1 MANDHRKGKGKG
13 RRDPSPRDRRR
24 DNRSNDRNDERP
36 SRGARSGD
44 RSNDRRG
51 PVSPRPQGAPQQQAD
66 VQCDPRDPRPSI
78 SGSQSPRPSRASRKA
93 QAIRSSGVTTPTPPN
108 VKENPSQKAMA
119 RPRSLPAFSKLDLED
134 LRHELE
140 VEIRLDALPTFFD
153 AELALAHGLLFF
165 HVEYD
170 TVVFAAPSGRVQEVK
185 GRNILHVVVK
195 LLRDPHVVKV
205 GTYHHKRLIEAWYGV
220 QIIGHLDP
228 IPLRSSKQLRFRTE
242 IECLRDHPD
251 PKDYILK
258 KATRR
263 VRQLIFTYWE
273 LVISDPFAKEFPSCR
288 DLSPWSRLTLAKYSD
303 AKGRPESFKEPLSD
317 QEVAAKLDAD
327 PYYSE
332 ELPYLHYLPF
342 LTTSNRKLA
351 EYDASLQERDEAELQ
366 ELQAAKQ
373 RELQT
378 ALEAHSRV
386 KMAAAE
392 AARLTVQPP
401 PKPMQAEGFRKLF
414 QLMIAA
420 VANLK
425 MAEQMDKEDDT
436 DNTLNIS
443 QTADQENDGDTQ
455 DDTDADVD
463 TQKEKKVP

>member
-1 MANDHRKGKGKG
+1 MANDHRKGKGK
-13 RRDPSPRDRRR
+13 RAPSPRDRRR
-24 DNRSNDRNDERP
+24 DDSSSDRP
-36 SRGARSGD
+36 SRGNRS
-44 RSNDRRG
+44 
-51 PVSPRPQGAPQQQAD
+51 QQQAD
-66 VQCDPRDPRPSI
+66 VNCDPRDPRPSI
-78 SGSQSPRPSRASRKA
+78 SGSQSPSRSRASCKA
-93 QAIRSSGVTTPTPPN
+93 PSTRSSGTTTPTPPT
-108 VKENPSQKAMA
+108 VKEDPSKQTLA
-119 RPRSLPAFSKLDLED
+119 RPRRLPAFSKLDLED

-140 VEIRLDALPTFFD
+140 VEIRLDALSNFLD
-153 AELALAHGLLFF
+153 AESALAHGLLFF
-165 HVEYD
+165 HVEHD
-170 TVVFAAPSGRVQEVK
+170 TVVFAAPTGRVQEVK
-185 GRNILHVVVK
+185 GRKILHVVVK

-205 GTYHHKRLIEAWYGV
+205 GTYHHKRLIEACYGV

-228 IPLRSSKQLRFRTE
+228 IPFRAAKQLSFRTE
-242 IECLRDHPD
+242 IECSRDHPD
-251 PKDYILK
+251 PKAYILK
-258 KATRR
+258 QATRR
-263 VRQLIFTYWE
+263 VRQLIFTYWG
-273 LVISDPFAKEFPSCR
+273 LVISDPFAKESQSYA

-443 QTADQENDGDTQ
+443 QTIDQENAGDTQ
-455 DDTDADVD
+455 DDADADVD